1 MKRFLSFCSAVFITA
16 ISVIMLTSSVMPA
29 FALTVDGSISQ
40 SEIDASN
47 VEVQCDGNSGNGI
60 CTLITYYS
68 AQTSRSSYIAF
79 NCNIARDEITSDS
92 QFAFEIYINDKPAII
107 INAAGNVEYNQQFF
121 HVRAAVRCAG
131 LGATCEAVVDF
142 KYEQSG
148 YPSIRVRVID
158 LDGVPSKFFDLD
170 TEMTPI
176 DQVTTPAP
184 TAAPPSTKS
193 PTSSGAE
200 ANTSAKSTANQTTS
214 KTTKA
219 EKTTKQKAEKTTKV
233 KKATTSTT
241 KTSAASKS
249 SKAKS
254 TTLKSNN
261 KNLNSKINANSDSAE
276 KDSRAADAS
285 GYDDIEYQTYTLTDD
300 SLSTSDAAGMRR
312 GIVAV
317 CAAAIA
323 AMVISVAILIGRK
336 SSKNNKDK

>member
-1 MKRFLSFCSAVFITA
+1 MKRFLSFCISVSAAA
-16 ISVIMLTSSVMPA
+16 ISVILFISSVTPA

-40 SEIDASN
+40 SEIDVSN
-47 VEVQCDGNSGNGI
+47 VELQCDGNSGNGI

-79 NCNIARDEITSDS
+79 NCNIAKDEITSDS
-92 QFAFEIYINDKPAII
+92 QIAFEIYINDKPTII
-107 INAAGNVEYNQQFF
+107 IDAAGNVEYDPQFF
-121 HVRAAVRCAG
+121 YVRAAVRCAG

-148 YPSIRVRVID
+148 YPSIRVRMID
-158 LDGVPSKFFDLD
+158 LEGVPSKFFDLD

-176 DQVTTPAP
+176 DQVTTATQT
-184 TAAPPSTKS
+184 TA
-193 PTSSGAE
+193 TSNNSLIASDAGAN
-200 ANTSAKSTANQTTS
+200 ASAKSASNQTTS
-214 KTTKA
+214 KKTAQSGKTTKA
-219 EKTTKQKAEKTTKV
+219 AKSTTQKAEKTTK
-233 KKATTSTT
+233 K
-241 KTSAASKS
+241 ASKS
-249 SKAKS
+249 KTKSSGSSKTK
-254 TTLKSNN
+254 TTTS
-261 KNLNSKINANSDSAE
+261 SAE
-276 KDSRAADAS
+276 KSRKTGAAE
-285 GYDDIEYQTYTLTDD
+285 YDDIEYQTYTLTDD